1 MLKLVYCSNCGAQ
14 IADDAY
20 FCSKCGTKTQAG
32 KTAKVTYPSDR
43 IEEIFYQLGE
53 ELEKA
58 LTLAAKETH
67 AALKKASES
76 FQQKSAVAQTEQAA
90 QKDTMVCPNC
100 GAKNVSGAIFCYICG
115 KRIQSEA
122 TA

>member
-1 MLKLVYCSNCGAQ
+1 VLKLVYCSNCGAQ

-43 IEEIFYQLGE
+43 LEEIFYQLGV

-76 FQQKSAVAQTEQAA
+76 FQQKSAVAQTEQAT
-90 QKDTMVCPNC
+90 QDIVCPNC
-100 GAKNVSGAIFCYICG
+100 GAKNVSGAIFCYNCG